1 MFHIPLSD
9 LRELPLSNDAE
20 QSRETPLITEA
31 VLARRLGW
39 ARVGVLNFLAVT
51 VASAYLTRHCLAVAN
66 TTMQAE
72 LNFNNEQFGYL
83 YSAFSIGY
91 LICQVPG
98 GWLGQRFGTRFA
110 LPLLSFL
117 WSLMTLITSVAWTF
131 PTLFSARLG
140 FGLAQAGLIPNQA
153 QVLKDWI
160 PTESRGS
167 ASAVVTT
174 AMAVG
179 SIGSL
184 QLTSWLLGL
193 CHWRTLLFSYSLAGI
208 GWSVLFYLV
217 FRTSPR
223 EVPWLQQKAS
233 DQLAVPPSDSH
244 GEPPAILNLQ
254 ELLARSSFWAMFF
267 QMAFKAAGYN
277 LLVIFFPAF
286 LELAYGVSK
295 DQAGQLTSWSL
306 VTGLIGSIV
315 GGRVVDRVQRAT
327 QNKKLS
333 RNGVAWSSLMLTA
346 IIMWAGTYSTTATQM
361 AFVIAIASL
370 VVGLSAPC
378 AWAASIDIGGRNTAV
393 VMGFM
398 NMGGAVAGIVF
409 SPLIGR
415 LMDYVKVTNGNWN
428 LVIHAHAAFYFIA
441 AMCWLMINPNRALNS
456 VENDDAV

>member
-1 MFHIPLSD
+1 M
-9 LRELPLSNDAE
+9 SNDAE
-20 QSRETPLITEA
+20 QSRDTPLISEA
-31 VLARRLGW
+31 TLARRLGW
-39 ARVGVLNFLAVT
+39 ARFGVLNLLAVT

-72 LNFNNEQFGYL
+72 LKFNNEQFGYL

-98 GWLGQRFGTRFA
+98 GWLGQRYGTRFA

-117 WSLMTLITSVAWTF
+117 WSCMTLITSVAWTF

-167 ASAVVTT
+167 ASAVITT

-179 SIGSL
+179 SFGSL
-184 QLTSWLLGL
+184 RLTSWLLGY
-193 CHWRTLLFSYSLAGI
+193 CHWRTLLFAYSVVGI
-208 GWSVLFYLV
+208 VWSVLFYLV

-223 EVPWLQQKAS
+223 EVKWLQQPV
-233 DQLAVPPSDSH
+233 VPDPLGESQPPLLV
-244 GEPPAILNLQ
+244 EPPAVLNMP
-254 ELLARSSFWAMFF
+254 EMLAKSSFWAMFF

-286 LELAYGVSK
+286 LEFAYGVSK
-295 DQAGQLTSWSL
+295 DEAGQLTSWSL
-306 VTGLIGSIV
+306 ATGLVGSIL

-333 RNGVAWSSLMLTA
+333 RNGVAWSSLMLAA
-346 IIMWAGTYSTTATQM
+346 IIMWAGTYSTTATGM
-361 AFVIAIASL
+361 AFAIAVASL
-370 VVGLSAPC
+370 VVGLSGPC

-409 SPLIGR
+409 SPLVGR
-415 LMDYVKVTNGNWN
+415 LMDYIKLTEGNWN
-428 LVIHAHAAFYFIA
+428 LVIHVHAAFYFIA

-456 VENDDAV
+456 VENEDAV